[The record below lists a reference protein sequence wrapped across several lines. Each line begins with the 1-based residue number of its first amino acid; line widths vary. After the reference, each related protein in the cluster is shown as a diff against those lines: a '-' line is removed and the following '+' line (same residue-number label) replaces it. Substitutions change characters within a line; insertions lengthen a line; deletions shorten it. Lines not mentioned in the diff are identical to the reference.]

1 VWQVREGIREAMK
14 QKPEVTSDFNHALQL
29 AATKTSITKKEW
41 IANGSMANMVRQ
53 KTLSDFV

>member
-1 VWQVREGIREAMK
+1 MREGIREAMK
-14 QKPEVTSDFNHALQL
+14 QKPKITSDFNYALQL

-41 IANGSMANMVRQ
+41 IANGSMTNMVRQ